1 MWIKA
6 HFVDNGDVIWLQTQN
21 IAAVYPDQGNN
32 KYRGQTVIQFP
43 GEKNNFIK
51 VKESVN
57 EIGEQI
63 IY

>member
-21 IAAVYPDQGNN
+21 IAAVYPDQGNS
-32 KYRGQTVIQFP
+32 KYRGQTVIQFL
-43 GEKNNFIK
+43 GDETNYLR